1 MGKNI
6 FQKIGDRMER
16 SKKSRQKEKER
27 YWKLPAQERMH
38 YDMKLNRINKE
49 MMTPFSFFIV
59 YIKFLLYA
67 TVFLA
72 GIYIVWGEALLE
84 SVRIILGYLFGLTP
98 IALIVSVLIG
108 LIDIDRVTKQ
118 TRKLKKRFK
127 IIK

>member
-16 SKKSRQKEKER
+16 SKKSRQKETER

-38 YDMKLNRINKE
+38 YDIKLSKINKE
-49 MMTPFSFFIV
+49 MMTTFSFFIF

-84 SVRIILGYLFGLTP
+84 SVRILLGYLFSLTP

-118 TRKLKKRFK
+118 TRKLKKSFK